1 MVAGSSI
8 PRPAPARIPSF
19 TVALSLFSEATAH
32 RAELAGLELAEA
44 RDHALHSTVL
54 AVVTGALVILTGFSL
69 TLLAAALVWDSPH
82 RHWWLGAMV
91 VLYAGV
97 TLALFFNFLRRIRA
111 WRPLE
116 ETSRQLKSDCQC
128 LQHLLH
134 EVTH

>member
-1 MVAGSSI
+1 
-8 PRPAPARIPSF
+8 
-19 TVALSLFSEATAH
+19 VALSLFSEATAH

-69 TLLAAALVWDSPH
+69 TLLAAAIVWDNPH
-82 RHWWLGAMV
+82 RNWWLGAMGA
-91 VLYAGV
+91 LYAGI
-97 TLALFFNFLRRIRA
+97 TLVLFFNFLRRMRA
-111 WRPLE
+111 WRPME

-134 EVTH
+134 EVIH